1 MDEKTKKFTIED
13 TKEHQREREYL
24 NALMCMQ
31 FIPILDTIK
40 KSEMVESEKKGS
52 IIYKFDELLRN
63 INTTATN
70 LKIPE
75 GLSIH
80 PEYSNLALFIRG
92 ELMQMQK
99 AEEIPEE
106 LDSLDLTDLFIL
118 GIKATDGPAKTV
130 FETAI
135 QRARKRAKLFYR
147 ESWAGRRA
155 KAIEIGAFTELEARA
170 VIPTKEEYHDVFTRN
185 KLFYIT
191 DKMRNSFDA
200 ESGKLNPIT
209 AGALTTEDFDKITST
224 DPGLLAHVLHYVISY
239 YVTEGQN
246 GNTVPIYLPKFF
258 RDNNIDPRKKLKDK
272 ETDLI
277 KTENTPLT
285 DARYNKF
292 IEMIAPYEQVIG
304 RFDNGDIYRFMT
316 FESYNKDSETVI
328 ISTPYLFEIA
338 RRVEA
343 GKFNRLIHPSITSE
357 PNKAAQEIAIRIVQ
371 GLATRGARIPDQQ
384 PHAKISEDQA
394 TERTTYKTDKEGNKV
409 KIVEKFEPDEPRTKE
424 AKKWTYRTKFSTLI
438 KECPLIQKELEEIAQ
453 KTVEKDGKTIPHPN
467 RNQLYNTKL
476 KQTFTAAFRIVEE
489 RTDAKLYFENLTLHN
504 RDPKTGDYKPPTKSQ
519 LNSLLIYTFTG
530 KNPDYILSYYNTQK

>member
-1 MDEKTKKFTIED
+1 MDDKTKKVTIED
-13 TKEHQREREYL
+13 TEEHQREREYL
-24 NALMCMQ
+24 NALICMQ

-40 KSEMVESEKKGS
+40 KSEMVTEEKKDG
-52 IIYKFDELLRN
+52 IIYKFDDLLKS
-63 INTTATN
+63 ISTTATD

-75 GLSIH
+75 GLSNL
-80 PEYSNLALFIRG
+80 PECSDLALFIRG
-92 ELMQMQK
+92 ELMLMQN

-106 LDSLDLTDLFIL
+106 LNNLDSTDLFIL

-130 FETAI
+130 LETAL
-135 QRARKRAKLFYR
+135 QRARKKAKLFYR

-155 KAIEIGAFTELEARA
+155 KAIENGAFTDLEARA
-170 VIPTKEEYHDVFTRN
+170 VIPTKEDYFDVFTRN

-200 ESGKLNPIT
+200 ESGRLNPIT
-209 AGALTTEDFDKITST
+209 AGTLTTEDFDKITST
-224 DPGLLAHVLHYVISY
+224 DPGLLAHVLHYVISS
-239 YVTEGQN
+239 YVTEAQY
-246 GNTVPIYLPKFF
+246 GNTVPIYLPEFF
-258 RDNNIDPRKKLKDK
+258 RDNKIDPRKKQKDK
-272 ETDLI
+272 ETGII
-277 KTENTPLT
+277 KTDEAPIAE
-285 DARYNKF
+285 ARYNKF
-292 IEMIAPYEQVIG
+292 IEMITPYEQVIG

-316 FESYNKDSETVI
+316 FESYNKESETVI

-343 GKFNRLIHPSITSE
+343 RKFNRLIHPSITSE

-371 GLATRGARIPDQQ
+371 GLATRGASIPD
-384 PHAKISEDQA
+384 PRPKVAEDQA
-394 TERTTYKTDKEGNKV
+394 TERTTYKTDEEGNRV
-409 KIVEKFEPDEPRTKE
+409 KIVEKFEPDEPKPKE

-438 KECPLIQKELEEIAQ
+438 KECPLIQRELEEIAR
-453 KTVEKDGKTIPHPN
+453 KTVEKDGKIIPHPN

-476 KQTFTAAFRIVEE
+476 KQTFEAAFRIVEE

-504 RDPKTGDYKPPTKSQ
+504 RDPKGNYKPPTKSQ

-530 KNPDYILSYYNTQK
+530 KNPDYILSYYNA